1 MNQMTA
7 GRLDVWHEFAAQT
20 FDAIVYDPR
29 HFGDDGDKRWES
41 AEGAAAWARQCLL
54 QAQDSGAVAV
64 LMPRSAASS
73 GRARA
78 LRRTL
83 LRSGE
88 LRALVTGLDQD
99 RDLWVLCDSDGER
112 PQYVLLIDA
121 AGEPARVGA
130 AWRAFRSDP
139 GHPEAASFAVRI
151 IDRLDD
157 QVDLTPMRPVIVGA
171 GRYPVLRAE
180 YLERPTAE
188 PPLLET
194 DSATRGSVTL
204 GELVDAGAI
213 GVHRS
218 PPTVVSADGVTPML
232 TAKDVRLGRP
242 PSRRGDAEVTGAVVV
257 SAGDIAV
264 VRRDAAVRIFAG
276 DTRALLG
283 PGIDLVRADPNTLDS
298 EFLAGVLRTAV
309 DSAPDGEIDLYD
321 VEIPRLPMP
330 EQRRYAAAFAR
341 LRNLETDWRMR
352 QGEIEQLVRL
362 GYRGLAAGQ
371 LRPVADR

>member
-1 MNQMTA
+1 MTA

-29 HFGDDGDKRWES
+29 HFGNDGDKRWES

-54 QAQDSGAVAV
+54 HAEDSGAVAV

-83 LRSGE
+83 LRAGE
-88 LRALVTGLDQD
+88 LRALVTGLDED

-112 PQYVLLIDA
+112 PQHVLLIDA

-139 GHPEAASFAVRI
+139 AHPEAAPFAVRI

-157 QVDLTPMRPVIVGA
+157 QVDLTPVRAVLVRA
-171 GRYPVLRAE
+171 DSYPGLRAE
-180 YLERPTAE
+180 YLGRPAVE

-194 DSATRGSVTL
+194 DSDTLGSITL
-204 GELVDAGAI
+204 GELVEAGTV

-232 TAKDVRLGRP
+232 TAKDIRLGRP
-242 PSRRGDAEVTGAVVV
+242 PSRRGDAEVAGAVVV
-257 SAGDIAV
+257 CAGDIAV
-264 VRRDAAVRIFAG
+264 VRRDAAVRICVN
-276 DTRALLG
+276 TETLLG
-283 PGIDLVRADPNTLDS
+283 PGIDLVRADPNTLDP
-298 EFLAGVLRTAV
+298 EFLAGVLRAAV
-309 DSAPDGEIDLYD
+309 EDAPDGDIDLNA

-330 EQRRYAAAFAR
+330 EQRRYATEFVR
-341 LRNLETDWRMR
+341 LRRLEADWQTR
-352 QGEIEQLVRL
+352 QGEVEQLVRL
-362 GYRGLAAGQ
+362 GYRGLATGL
-371 LRPVADR
+371 LRPMIDR